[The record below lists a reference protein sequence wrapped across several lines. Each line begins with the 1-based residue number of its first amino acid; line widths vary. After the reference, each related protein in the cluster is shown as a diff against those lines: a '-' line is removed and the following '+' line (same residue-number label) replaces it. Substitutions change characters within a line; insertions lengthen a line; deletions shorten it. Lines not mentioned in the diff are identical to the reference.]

1 MFYAPQSYASGSA
14 GPSLFDL
21 FGAGQQRPYTSSPY
35 HYEDDEYNSDPYE
48 DEYVYSPFA
57 RQRQHRKPE
66 VEYLRDPYTGQIY
79 AHPLARKAQQS
90 QPKKQPQ
97 EFETQYF
104 RDPYTGQ
111 IYARQVPVKRA
122 PSPRTAAQ
130 PSPKPQALT
139 QTQRQQQPKKEEV
152 KKEEYWVPTMD
163 VYSNPTHLT
172 LHFALPG
179 LRKDDL
185 ELEYDPR
192 SDRLYIGGVIHAPQ
206 QHSSSTP
213 EIKERKVG
221 KFERV
226 VELERYLDDEEDV
239 GKRFAH
245 EGVEARVEDGV
256 VEIRVPKVEVRKQR
270 VW

>member
-1 MFYAPQSYASGSA
+1 MFYAPQSYASA
-14 GPSLFDL
+14 GPSLFDFL
-21 FGAGQQRPYTSSPY
+21 GAGQQRPYASSPY
-35 HYEDDEYNSDPYE
+35 HYDDDEYDSDPYE
-48 DEYVYSPFA
+48 DEYLYSPYA
-57 RQRQHRKPE
+57 RQPRQQRKPE
-66 VEYLRDPYTGQIY
+66 VQYLRDPYTGQIY
-79 AHPLARKAQQS
+79 ARPVARKAPQPQPQPKRQS
-90 QPKKQPQ
+90 Q
-97 EFETQYF
+97 EYETQYF

-122 PSPRTAAQ
+122 ASPRAAAQ
-130 PSPKPQALT
+130 QPAPKPQA
-139 QTQRQQQPKKEEV
+139 QAQAQRQQQPKKEEL
-152 KKEEYWVPTMD
+152 WVPALD
-163 VYSNPTHLT
+163 VYSTPTHLT

-192 SDRLYIGGVIHAPQ
+192 SDRLYIGGVIHSPQ
-206 QHSSSTP
+206 QHSSSSTS

-226 VELERYLDDEEDV
+226 VELERYLDEEEDV

-245 EGVEARVEDGV
+245 EGVEAKVEDGI